1 MSEELCIFGEVLFD
15 VFPDGNQ
22 VLGGAPFNVAW
33 HLQAFGQSPF
43 FISRVGNDPQGNKI
57 RQAMLDWGM
66 DTSALQTDDNL
77 PTGFVNIELIDGE
90 PSYDIVEPSAYDNID
105 PASLENSCR
114 VLYHGSLALRNN
126 QSEKALHHLLSTD
139 PPLVFIDVNLR
150 SPWWRKESVREM
162 LRQAHWAKLNTEEL
176 DLLYPSD
183 KETRQQLTDFIS
195 EYDLQGAVLTH
206 AEKGAELLTSDNEH
220 YSVQPSKSLIITDT
234 VGAGDAFTSVV
245 ITGLKNNW
253 PLSATIQR
261 AQQFASAIVQ
271 QRGAIVNNQAFYLDF
286 LKDWELI

>member
-1 MSEELCIFGEVLFD
+1 MSEELCVFGEVLFD

-77 PTGFVNIELIDGE
+77 PTGIVNIELKDGE

-105 PASLENSCR
+105 TVFLENSCR
-114 VLYHGSLALRNN
+114 VVYHGSLALRNK
-126 QSEKALHHLLSTD
+126 QSEKALHHLLRTD

-150 SPWWRKESVREM
+150 LPWWRKESVREM
-162 LRQAHWAKLNTEEL
+162 LHQAHWAKLNTEEL

-183 KETRQQLTDFIS
+183 KETRHQLTDFIS
-195 EYDLQGAVLTH
+195 DYNLQGAVLTH

-220 YSVQPSKSLIITDT
+220 YSVQPSNSLIITDT

>member
-1 MSEELCIFGEVLFD
+1 MSKELCIFGEVLFD

-43 FISRVGNDPQGNKI
+43 FISRVGDDPKGMEI

-66 DTSALQTDDNL
+66 DTHALQTDENL
-77 PTGFVNIELIDGE
+77 PTGVVNIELKDGE
-90 PSYDIVEPSAYDNID
+90 PSYEIVEPSAYDNIN
-105 PASLENSCR
+105 SVHLEDSCR
-114 VLYHGSLALRNN
+114 LLYHGSLALRNN
-126 QSEKALHHLLSTD
+126 QSDKALQQLLTTGPS
-139 PPLVFIDVNLR
+139 LVFIDVNLR
-150 SPWWRKESVREM
+150 PPWWRKESVQRM

-183 KETRQQLTDFIS
+183 KVKENQLSGFIR

-220 YSVQPSKSLIITDT
+220 YSVEPSKGLIITDT

-245 ITGLKNNW
+245 ITGLNNNW
-253 PLSATIQR
+253 PLSKTIQR
-261 AQQFASAIVQ
+261 AQEFASAIVQ
-271 QRGAIVNNQAFYLDF
+271 QRGATVNNKEFYFDF
-286 LKDWELI
+286 LNDWELI

>member
-1 MSEELCIFGEVLFD
+1 
-15 VFPDGNQ
+15 
-22 VLGGAPFNVAW
+22 
-33 HLQAFGQSPF
+33 
-43 FISRVGNDPQGNKI
+43 
-57 RQAMLDWGM
+57 
-66 DTSALQTDDNL
+66 
-77 PTGFVNIELIDGE
+77 
-90 PSYDIVEPSAYDNID
+90 
-105 PASLENSCR
+105 
-114 VLYHGSLALRNN
+114 LRNN

-220 YSVQPSKSLIITDT
+220 YSVQPSNSLIITDT

-245 ITGLKNNW
+245 ITGLNNNW

-271 QRGAIVNNQAFYLDF
+271 QRGAIVNNPAFYLDF